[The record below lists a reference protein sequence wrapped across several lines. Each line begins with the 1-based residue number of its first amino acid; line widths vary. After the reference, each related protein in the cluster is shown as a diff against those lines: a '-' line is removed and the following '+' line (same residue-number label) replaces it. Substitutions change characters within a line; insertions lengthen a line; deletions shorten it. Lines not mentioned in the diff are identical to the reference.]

1 MFKKIFLSTA
11 TVLVATSLGV
21 GAVHADDA
29 DTQSLS
35 GSSSKTTESHSS
47 SNTASSS
54 STKEATP
61 TTSQASSTKETNEAS
76 SSSQP
81 NTSSKTLPQAGS
93 NDGVIFLASG
103 AALAGLLV
111 GGYVLKKK
119 VVQTNA

>member
-11 TVLVATSLGV
+11 TVLVAASLGA
-21 GAVHADDA
+21 GAVSADDA
-29 DTQSLS
+29 DTQSIS
-35 GSSSKTTESHSS
+35 GSSSKATESSSS
-47 SNTASSS
+47 SNAASS
-54 STKEATP
+54 STKEATS
-61 TTSQASSTKETNEAS
+61 TTSQASSTSATNEAS
-76 SSSQP
+76 SSSQS